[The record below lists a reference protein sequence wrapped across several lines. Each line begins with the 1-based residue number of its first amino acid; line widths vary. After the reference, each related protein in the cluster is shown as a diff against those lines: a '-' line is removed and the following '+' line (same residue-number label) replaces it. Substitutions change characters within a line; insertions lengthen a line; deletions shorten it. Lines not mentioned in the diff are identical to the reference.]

1 MPEAPVPGPAD
12 GRWIRRALWILL
24 VAWVGLGAAHT
35 GGSYLNNGLRPSEPP
50 AIGAPV
56 EDWGQDVG
64 AVRELLVEHPGRRV
78 FIQLAPSADTTRV
91 LYLRYQLAHLL
102 YPREVYGGRAPP
114 DPEPPL
120 TARTHDLL
128 VTGPGAPPPPG
139 RARADSRGGYTL
151 WVETRP

>member
-1 MPEAPVPGPAD
+1 MSKATTPGRAD
-12 GRWIRRALWILL
+12 GQWIRRAFWILL

-56 EDWGQDVG
+56 EDWGDDVR
-64 AVRELLVEHPGRRV
+64 AVRELLVERSGRRV
-78 FIQLAPSADTTRV
+78 FIQLAPSADTIRV

-114 DPEPPL
+114 DTGPPP
-120 TARTHDLL
+120 TARTYDLL
-128 VTGPGAPPPPG
+128 VTGPGATPPPG
-139 RARADSRGGYTL
+139 RSREGSRGGYTL